1 MRSGDGAANRTVKI
15 PPLLG
20 GAVERTRTPNE
31 QIASAENR
39 YYWWFDHPVDWERPV
54 QTLYVTGWCVN
65 REGNE
70 IRAVRARVGRQE
82 FLGNYGTKRKD
93 VGAALE
99 QIGFAVA
106 VPLPR
111 GRSQIVIEV
120 QESDGIWRAI
130 SSRVVLGA
138 PNGDS
143 AAPIDPRYF
152 IPNPGANRRIEFWL
166 DRPLVWPKKAHHL
179 KVTGWCF
186 AISGDEITEVRAR
199 VRKNFFPARFG
210 MPRPDIGLE
219 YDNRPGAFL
228 SGFSLQ
234 AIIPAGRS
242 EFIMEARSSDG
253 PWETFFIHPVR
264 GAIFREQLNGDAEIT
279 GDYAR
284 WIRCYDQ
291 LQRDDLKRVREQIA
305 QFHYS
310 PLISVLLPVYNSN
323 LKWLRRA
330 ILSVQ
335 KQLYPRWEICI
346 VDDASTDRKI
356 WPFLQR
362 CARRDRRIK
371 LMRRTENGHI
381 SAASNDALRLATGD
395 FVALLDHD
403 DELAPT
409 ALYLVALALNK
420 NRDLQLLYSDEDKL
434 EEHNRRSE
442 PYFKSDWNPELFLAQ
457 NFVSH
462 LSVYRT
468 DLIRRVGG
476 FRIGFEGSQDYDLA
490 LRCIEK
496 IRPEEIEHLPWVLYH
511 WRAGDQSTA
520 SNPTAKPYAQEAARR
535 AVQEHLERTGVA
547 GTVLPSHGVYLQTKY
562 ALPNDRPMVS
572 IIIPTRDQPSSLK
585 TCLNSI
591 FEKTDYPAYELIVL
605 DNQSCDSEALE
616 FLAKLRRRDGVRVER
631 IDDPFNYSRLNN
643 RGVELS
649 RGSFVA
655 LLNNDVEV
663 LHADWLSEMV
673 SRAMQA
679 KVAMVGARLWYHN
692 GTIQHGGVIL
702 GAGGIAGH
710 AHIGLRPGEPGY
722 FARAHLAQDVSAV
735 TTACAM
741 VKREAY
747 LQVGGLDENLAVT
760 FNDVDLCLRLREA
773 GYRIVWTPHADL
785 IHYESSSRGCE
796 DSAPKQVRFLAEVDY
811 MKSKWGDILQR
822 DPFYNPNLSLDEN
835 LFTLAFPPR
844 TIKPWLNVAA

>member
-1 MRSGDGAANRTVKI
+1 MKISSLFAGAA
-15 PPLLG
+15 
-20 GAVERTRTPNE
+20 ERPHALKE
-31 QIASAENR
+31 QIARAQSR
-39 YYWWFDHPVDWERPV
+39 YCWWFDHPLDWERPV
-54 QTLYVTGWCVN
+54 RTLYISGWCVTAS
-65 REGNE
+65 GKQ
-70 IRAVRARVGRQE
+70 IRAIRAGIGRRK
-82 FLGNYGTKRKD
+82 FLGNYGIGRKD
-93 VGAALE
+93 VGAVSE
-99 QIGFAVA
+99 RVGFAIA

-111 GRSQIVIEV
+111 GKSHVTIEV
-120 QESDGIWRAI
+120 EESDGVWRAI
-130 SSRVVLGA
+130 SSRAVFGV
-138 PNGDS
+138 PNRDS
-143 AAPIDPRYF
+143 VAPIDPKYF
-152 IPNPGANRRIEFWL
+152 IHNPGANPRFEFWL
-166 DRPLVWPKKAHHL
+166 DHPLVWPKKARQL
-179 KVTGWCF
+179 KVSGWCF
-186 AISGDEITEVRAR
+186 AISGDEVTEMRAR

-210 MPRPDIGLE
+210 TPRPDIGLE
-219 YDNRPGAFL
+219 YDNRPGAL
-228 SGFSLQ
+228 RSGFSLQ
-234 AIIPAGRS
+234 AIIPPGRS
-242 EFIMEARSSDG
+242 EFIMEARSGNG

-264 GAIFREQLNGDAEIT
+264 GAIFRDPSDGDAEIA

-284 WIRCYDQ
+284 WIRCYDR
-291 LQRDDLKRVREQIA
+291 LQREDVKRVREQIA

-335 KQLYPRWEICI
+335 KQLYPRWELCI

-362 CARRDRRIK
+362 RARQDQRIK

-409 ALYLVALALNK
+409 ALYFVALALNK

-434 EEHNRRSE
+434 EERNRRAE

-468 DLIRRVGG
+468 DLIHRIGG

-490 LRCIEK
+490 LRCIEQ

-520 SNPTAKPYAQEAARR
+520 SNPTAKPYAQEAACR
-535 AVQEHLERTGVA
+535 AVQEHLKRTGVA
-547 GTVLPSHGVYLQTKY
+547 GTVVPSHGVYLQTKY
-562 ALPNDRPMVS
+562 ALPNERPLVS
-572 IIIPTRDQPSSLK
+572 IVIPTRDQASPLK
-585 TCLNSI
+585 KCVDSI

-605 DNQSCDSEALE
+605 DNQSYDSEALE
-616 FLAKLRRRDGVRVER
+616 FLAELKKRDGVRVER
-631 IDDPFNYSRLNN
+631 IDEAFNYSRLNN
-643 RGVELS
+643 QGVEMS

-663 LHADWLSEMV
+663 LHADWLTEMV
-673 SRAMQA
+673 SRAMQP
-679 KVAMVGARLWYHN
+679 KVAMVGARLWYPN

-710 AHIGLRPGEPGY
+710 AHIGLRRGEPGY

-735 TTACAM
+735 TTACAL

-747 LQVGGLDENLAVT
+747 LQVGGFNENLAVT

-773 GYRIVWTPHADL
+773 GYRILWTPYAEL
-785 IHYESSSRGCE
+785 IHHESASRGF
-796 DSAPKQVRFLAEVDY
+796 DNSAPKQVRFLAEVDY
-811 MKSKWGDILQR
+811 MKSKWGHILQR

-835 LFTLAFPPR
+835 LFSLAFPPR
-844 TIKPWLNVAA
+844 TTKPWQRVAA

>member
-1 MRSGDGAANRTVKI
+1 
-15 PPLLG
+15 
-20 GAVERTRTPNE
+20 E
-31 QIASAENR
+31 
-39 YYWWFDHPVDWERPV
+39 
-54 QTLYVTGWCVN
+54 
-65 REGNE
+65 
-70 IRAVRARVGRQE
+70 
-82 FLGNYGTKRKD
+82 RKD

-99 QIGFAVA
+99 RIGFAIA

-111 GRSQIVIEV
+111 GKSHVIIEV
-120 QESDGIWRAI
+120 QESDGVWRAI
-130 SSRVVLGA
+130 SSRAVFGV

-143 AAPIDPRYF
+143 VAPIDPKYF
-152 IPNPGANRRIEFWL
+152 IHNPGANPRIEFWL
-166 DRPLVWPKKAHHL
+166 DRPLVWPKKARQL

-210 MPRPDIGLE
+210 TPRPDIGLE
-219 YDNRPGAFL
+219 YDNRPGAL
-228 SGFSLQ
+228 RSGFSLQ
-234 AIIPAGRS
+234 TIIPPGRS
-242 EFIMEARSSDG
+242 EFIMEARSGSG

-264 GAIFREQLNGDAEIT
+264 GAIFREPWDGDA

-291 LQRDDLKRVREQIA
+291 LQREDVKRVREQIA

-323 LKWLRRA
+323 LQWLRRA

-335 KQLYPRWEICI
+335 KQLYPRWELCI

-362 CARRDRRIK
+362 RARQDRRIK

-409 ALYLVALALNK
+409 ALYFVALTLNK

-468 DLIRRVGG
+468 DLIHRIGG

-490 LRCIEK
+490 LRCIEQ

-535 AVQEHLERTGVA
+535 AVQEHLKRTGVA
-547 GTVLPSHGVYLQTKY
+547 GTVVPSHGVYLQTKY
-562 ALPNDRPMVS
+562 AVPNERPMVS
-572 IIIPTRDQPSSLK
+572 IIIPTRDQASPLRK
-585 TCLNSI
+585 CVYSI

-605 DNQSCDSEALE
+605 DNESYDSEALE
-616 FLAKLRRRDGVRVER
+616 FLAELKKRDGVRVER
-631 IDDPFNYSRLNN
+631 IDDAFNYSRLNN

-663 LHADWLSEMV
+663 LHADWLTEMV
-673 SRAMQA
+673 SRAVQP
-679 KVAMVGARLWYHN
+679 KVAMVGARLWYPN

-710 AHIGLRPGEPGY
+710 AHVGLRRGEPGY
-722 FARAHLAQDVSAV
+722 FARAHLAQDISAV
-735 TTACAM
+735 TTACAL
-741 VKREAY
+741 VKREVY
-747 LQVGGLDENLAVT
+747 LQVGGFDENLAVT
-760 FNDVDLCLRLREA
+760 FNDVDFCLRLRQA
-773 GYRIVWTPHADL
+773 GYRILWTPYAEL
-785 IHYESSSRGCE
+785 IHHESASRGF
-796 DSAPKQVRFLAEVDY
+796 DNSAPKQVRFLAEVDY
-811 MKSKWGDILQR
+811 MKSKWGHILQR

-844 TIKPWLNVAA
+844 TTKPWQSVAA

>member
-1 MRSGDGAANRTVKI
+1 MNISSVFAGAANRTRA
-15 PPLLG
+15 LS
-20 GAVERTRTPNE
+20 A
-31 QIASAENR
+31 QIADAKKR
-39 YYWWFDHPVDWERPV
+39 YNWWFDHPVDWEAPAL
-54 QTLYVTGWCVN
+54 TLYIAGWCVN
-65 REGNE
+65 RHGKRIRS
-70 IRAVRARVGRQE
+70 IRARRGRQK
-82 FLGNYGTKRKD
+82 FLGNYGIHRRD
-93 VGAALE
+93 VGAASE
-99 QIGFAVA
+99 RIGFAIA

-111 GRSQIVIEV
+111 GKSQVIVEV
-120 QESDGIWRAI
+120 QESDGVWRAI
-130 SSRVVLGA
+130 SSRAVFGA
-138 PNGDS
+138 SNGDS
-143 AAPIDPRYF
+143 AAPIDPKYF

-166 DRPLVWPKKAHHL
+166 DRPLVWPKKARHL

-210 MPRPDIGLE
+210 TPRPDIGLE
-219 YDNRPGAFL
+219 YENRPGAL
-228 SGFSLQ
+228 RSGFSLQ
-234 AIIPAGRS
+234 AIIPPGRS
-242 EFIMEARSSDG
+242 EFIMEARSSSG
-253 PWETFFIHPVR
+253 PWETFFIHPVH
-264 GAIFREQLNGDAEIT
+264 GAIFREQLNDDTDIT

-284 WIRCYDQ
+284 WTECFDQ
-291 LQRDDLKRVREQIA
+291 LQRDDLKQIREQIA

-323 LKWLRRA
+323 LRWLRRA

-335 KQLYPRWEICI
+335 KQLYPRWELCI

-356 WPFLQR
+356 WSFLQR
-362 CARRDRRIK
+362 CARRDERIK
-371 LMRRTENGHI
+371 CMRRTENGHI

-403 DELAPT
+403 DELAAT
-409 ALYLVALALNK
+409 ALYFVALALNQ
-420 NRDLQLLYSDEDKL
+420 NRNLQLIYSDEDKL
-434 EEHNRRSE
+434 EERNRRSE

-462 LSVYRT
+462 LGVYRT
-468 DLIRRVGG
+468 DLIQRVGG
-476 FRIGFEGSQDYDLA
+476 FRTGFEGSQDYDLA
-490 LRCIEK
+490 LRCIEQ

-520 SNPTAKPYAQEAARR
+520 SNPTAKPYAQEAAQR
-535 AVQEHLERTGVA
+535 AVQEHLERVGVA
-547 GTVLPSHGVYLQTKY
+547 GTVVPSHGVYLQTKY
-562 ALPNDRPMVS
+562 ALPNERPMVS
-572 IIIPTRDQPSSLK
+572 IVIPTRDQASSLK
-585 TCLNSI
+585 KCVNSI

-605 DNQSCDSEALE
+605 DNQSYDSEALE
-616 FLAKLRRRDGVRVER
+616 FLAELQKRDGVRVER
-631 IDDPFNYSRLNN
+631 IDEAFNYSRLNN
-643 RGVELS
+643 HGVELS

-673 SRAMQA
+673 SRAMQP
-679 KVAMVGARLWYHN
+679 KVAMVGARLWYPN

-710 AHIGLRPGEPGY
+710 AHAGLRQGDPGY

-735 TTACAM
+735 TAACAV

-747 LQVGGLDENLAVT
+747 LQVGGFDENLAVT

-773 GYRIVWTPHADL
+773 GYRVLWTPHAEL
-785 IHYESSSRGCE
+785 IHHESASRGFD
-796 DSAPKQVRFLAEVDY
+796 DSAPKQIRFLAEVDY
-811 MKSKWGDILQR
+811 MNSKWGELLQR
-822 DPFYNPNLSLDEN
+822 DPFYNPNLSLGEN

-844 TIKPWLNVAA
+844 TTKPWQSVAA

>member
-1 MRSGDGAANRTVKI
+1 MKVPSLFADTSARARALS
-15 PPLLG
+15 
-20 GAVERTRTPNE
+20 E
-31 QIASAENR
+31 QIASAEDR
-39 YYWWFDHPVDWERPV
+39 YYWWFDHPVDWERPAR
-54 QTLYVTGWCVN
+54 TLYITGWCVS
-65 REGNE
+65 RYGKKIRS
-70 IRAVRARVGRQE
+70 IRACRGRQK
-82 FLGNYGTKRKD
+82 FLGNYGIARKD
-93 VGAALE
+93 VGASLE
-99 QIGFAVA
+99 RIGFAIA
-106 VPLPR
+106 MPLPR
-111 GRSQIVIEV
+111 GKSQVTIEV
-120 QESDGIWRAI
+120 QEKDGVWRAI
-130 SSRVVLGA
+130 SSRAVFGV

-143 AAPIDPRYF
+143 VAPIDPKYF
-152 IPNPGANRRIEFWL
+152 VYNSGANPRIEFWL
-166 DRPLVWPKKAHHL
+166 DRPLVWPKKARQL

-199 VRKNFFPARFG
+199 VRKSFFPARFG
-210 MPRPDIGLE
+210 TPRPDIGLE
-219 YDNRPGAFL
+219 YDNRPGAL
-228 SGFSLQ
+228 RSGFSLQ
-234 AIIPAGRS
+234 AIIPPGRS
-242 EFIMEARSSDG
+242 EFIMEARSGNG

-264 GAIFREQLNGDAEIT
+264 GAIFREPSDGDAEIA

-291 LQRDDLKRVREQIA
+291 LQRDDVKRVREQIA

-335 KQLYPRWEICI
+335 KQLYPRWELCI

-362 CARRDRRIK
+362 CARQDRRIK

-409 ALYLVALALNK
+409 ALYFVALALNK

-434 EEHNRRSE
+434 EERNRRSE

-462 LSVYRT
+462 LSIYRT
-468 DLIRRVGG
+468 DLIHRIGG
-476 FRIGFEGSQDYDLA
+476 FRIGLEGSQDYDLA
-490 LRCIEK
+490 LRCIEQ

-520 SNPTAKPYAQEAARR
+520 SNPIAKPYAQEAARR
-535 AVQEHLERTGVA
+535 AVQEHLKRTGIA
-547 GTVLPSHGVYLQTKY
+547 GTVVPSHGVYLQTKY
-562 ALPNDRPMVS
+562 ALPNERPMVS
-572 IIIPTRDQPSSLK
+572 IIIPTRDQASALK
-585 TCLNSI
+585 KCVHSI

-605 DNQSCDSEALE
+605 DNESYDSEALE
-616 FLAKLRRRDGVRVER
+616 FLAELKKRDGVRVER
-631 IDDPFNYSRLNN
+631 IDDAFNYSRLNN

-663 LHADWLSEMV
+663 LHADWLTEMV
-673 SRAMQA
+673 SRAMQP
-679 KVAMVGARLWYHN
+679 KVAMVGARLLYPN

-710 AHIGLRPGEPGY
+710 AHAGLRRGEPGY

-735 TTACAM
+735 TTACAL
-741 VKREAY
+741 VKRDVY
-747 LQVGGLDENLAVT
+747 LQVGGFDENLAVT
-760 FNDVDLCLRLREA
+760 FNDVDFCLRLREA
-773 GYRIVWTPHADL
+773 GYRILWTPYAEL
-785 IHYESSSRGCE
+785 IHHESASRGFD

-811 MKSKWGDILQR
+811 MKSKWGDKLQR
-822 DPFYNPNLSLDEN
+822 DPFYNPNLSLDED

-844 TIKPWLNVAA
+844 TTKPWQGVAA

>member
-1 MRSGDGAANRTVKI
+1 VKI
-15 PPLLG
+15 SSVFA
-20 GAVERTRTPNE
+20 GAGERRRALKE
-31 QIASAENR
+31 QIARAQSR
-39 YYWWFDHPVDWERPV
+39 YCWWFDHPLDWEQPV
-54 QTLYVTGWCVN
+54 RTLYISGWCVTAC
-65 REGNE
+65 GKQ
-70 IRAVRARVGRQE
+70 IRAIRARIGRRK
-82 FLGNYGTKRKD
+82 FLGNYGIERKD
-93 VGAALE
+93 VGAVSE
-99 QIGFAVA
+99 RVGFAIA

-111 GRSQIVIEV
+111 GKSHVTIEV
-120 QESDGIWRAI
+120 QESDGVWRAI
-130 SSRVVLGA
+130 SSRAVFGV

-143 AAPIDPRYF
+143 VAPIDPKYF
-152 IPNPGANRRIEFWL
+152 IHNPGANARIEFWL
-166 DRPLVWPKKAHHL
+166 DRPLVWPKKARQL
-179 KVTGWCF
+179 KVSGWCF

-210 MPRPDIGLE
+210 TPRPDIGLE
-219 YDNRPGAFL
+219 YDNRPGASR
-228 SGFSLQ
+228 SGFSLH
-234 AIIPAGRS
+234 AIIPPGRS
-242 EFIMEARSSDG
+242 ELIMEARVGNG

-264 GAIFREQLNGDAEIT
+264 GTIFRDPSDGDA

-291 LQRDDLKRVREQIA
+291 LQREDVKRVREQIA

-335 KQLYPRWEICI
+335 KQLYPRWELCI

-362 CARRDRRIK
+362 RARQDRRIK

-381 SAASNDALRLATGD
+381 SAASNDALGLATGD

-409 ALYLVALALNK
+409 ALYFVALALNK
-420 NRDLQLLYSDEDKL
+420 NSDLQLLYSDEDKL

-468 DLIRRVGG
+468 DLIHRIGC
-476 FRIGFEGSQDYDLA
+476 FHIGFEGSQDYDLA
-490 LRCIEK
+490 LRCIER

-535 AVQEHLERTGVA
+535 AVQEHLKRTGVA
-547 GTVLPSHGVYLQTKY
+547 GTVVPSHGVYLQTKY
-562 ALPNDRPMVS
+562 ALPNGRPLVS
-572 IIIPTRDQPSSLK
+572 IVIPTRDQASSLK
-585 TCLNSI
+585 KCVDSI
-591 FEKTDYPAYELIVL
+591 FEKTEYPAYELIVL
-605 DNQSCDSEALE
+605 DNESYDSEALE
-616 FLAKLRRRDGVRVER
+616 FLAELKKRDGVRVER
-631 IDDPFNYSRLNN
+631 IDAAFNYSRLNN

-663 LHADWLSEMV
+663 LHADWLTEMV
-673 SRAMQA
+673 SRAMQP
-679 KVAMVGARLWYHN
+679 KVAMVGARLWFPN

-710 AHIGLRPGEPGY
+710 AHVGLRRGEPGY
-722 FARAHLAQDVSAV
+722 FARADLAQDISAV
-735 TTACAM
+735 TTACAL
-741 VKREAY
+741 VKREVY

-760 FNDVDLCLRLREA
+760 FNDVDFCLRLREA
-773 GYRIVWTPHADL
+773 GYRILWTPYAEL
-785 IHYESSSRGCE
+785 IHHESASRGF
-796 DSAPKQVRFLAEVDY
+796 DNSAPKQVRFLAEVDY
-811 MKSKWGDILQR
+811 MKSKWGHILQR

-844 TIKPWLNVAA
+844 TTKPWQSVAA

>member
-1 MRSGDGAANRTVKI
+1 VSISSVFAGAANRARA
-15 PPLLG
+15 LS
-20 GAVERTRTPNE
+20 E
-31 QIASAENR
+31 QMATAEDR
-39 YYWWFDHPVDWERPV
+39 YYWWFDHPVDWERPAR
-54 QTLYVTGWCVN
+54 TLYITGWCVS
-65 REGNE
+65 RHGKKIRS
-70 IRAVRARVGRQE
+70 IRAWRGRQK
-82 FLGNYGTKRKD
+82 FLGNYGIKRKD
-93 VGAALE
+93 VRAASDR
-99 QIGFAVA
+99 IGFAIA
-106 VPLPR
+106 VPLRR
-111 GRSQIVIEV
+111 GKSEVTIEV

-130 SSRVVLGA
+130 SSRVVPGA
-138 PNGDS
+138 ASGDS
-143 AAPIDPRYF
+143 APPIDPKYF

-210 MPRPDIGLE
+210 MPRPDIGLG
-219 YDNRPGAFL
+219 YDNRPGAL
-228 SGFSLQ
+228 RSGFSLQ
-234 AIIPAGRS
+234 AIIPPGRS
-242 EFIMEARSSDG
+242 EFRMEARSGDG
-253 PWETFFIHPVR
+253 RWETFFIHPVR
-264 GAIFREQLNGDAEIT
+264 GAIFREQLNGDEEIT

-291 LQRDDLKRVREQIA
+291 LLRDDLKRIRKQIA
-305 QFHYS
+305 QFQYS
-310 PLISVLLPVYNSN
+310 PLISVLLPVDNSD

-420 NRDLQLLYSDEDKL
+420 NRGLQLLYSDEDKL

-490 LRCIEK
+490 LRCIEQ

-547 GTVLPSHGVYLQTKY
+547 GTVIPSHGVYLQTKY
-562 ALPNDRPMVS
+562 ALPNERPMVS
-572 IIIPTRDQPSSLK
+572 IIIPTRDQLSSLK
-585 TCLNSI
+585 KCLNSI

-616 FLAKLRRRDGVRVER
+616 FLAELRKQDGVRVER

-649 RGSFVA
+649 RASFVA

-673 SRAMQA
+673 SRAMQS
-679 KVAMVGARLWYHN
+679 KVAMVGARLWYPN

-710 AHIGLRPGEPGY
+710 AHIGLRRGEPGY

-735 TTACAM
+735 TTACAL

-747 LQVGGLDENLAVT
+747 LQVGGLNENLAVT

-773 GYRIVWTPHADL
+773 GYRILWTPYAEL
-785 IHYESSSRGCE
+785 IHHESASRGFD
-796 DSAPKQVRFLAEVDY
+796 DSTPKQVRFLAEVDY
-811 MKSKWGDILQR
+811 MKSKWGEVLQR

-844 TIKPWLNVAA
+844 TIKPWKSAGA

>member
-1 MRSGDGAANRTVKI
+1 MKVTSLFADTSARARALK
-15 PPLLG
+15 
-20 GAVERTRTPNE
+20 E
-31 QIASAENR
+31 QIANAKDR
-39 YYWWFDHPVDWERPV
+39 YSWWFDHPVEWERPT
-54 QTLYVTGWCVN
+54 QTLYITGWCVS
-65 REGNE
+65 RYGKKIRS
-70 IRAVRARVGRQE
+70 IRARRGRQK
-82 FLGNYGTKRKD
+82 FLGNYGIERKD
-93 VGAALE
+93 VGAASE
-99 QIGFAVA
+99 RVGFAIA

-111 GRSQIVIEV
+111 GKSHVTIEV
-120 QESDGIWRAI
+120 QESDGVWRAI
-130 SSRVVLGA
+130 SSRAVFGV

-143 AAPIDPRYF
+143 VAPIDPKYF
-152 IPNPGANRRIEFWL
+152 IHNPGANPRIEFWL
-166 DRPLVWPKKAHHL
+166 DRPLVWPEKARHL

-210 MPRPDIGLE
+210 TPRPDIGLQ
-219 YDNRPGAFL
+219 YDNKPGAL
-228 SGFSLQ
+228 RSGFSLQ
-234 AIIPAGRS
+234 TIIPPGRS
-242 EFIMEARSSDG
+242 EFIMEARSGNG

-264 GAIFREQLNGDAEIT
+264 GAIFRDPSDGDA

-284 WIRCYDQ
+284 WIRCYER
-291 LQRDDLKRVREQIA
+291 LQREDVKRIREQIL
-305 QFHYS
+305 HLDCS
-310 PLISVLLPVYNSN
+310 PLISILLPVYNSN
-323 LKWLRRA
+323 LKWLRHA

-335 KQLYPRWEICI
+335 KQLYPRWELCI

-362 CARRDRRIK
+362 CARQDRRIK
-371 LMRRTENGHI
+371 LIRRTENGHI

-409 ALYLVALALNK
+409 ALYFVARALNK

-434 EEHNRRSE
+434 DEHNRRCE

-468 DLIRRVGG
+468 DLIHRIGG
-476 FRIGFEGSQDYDLA
+476 FRVGFEGSQDYDLA
-490 LRCIEK
+490 LRCIEQ

-520 SNPTAKPYAQEAARR
+520 SNPTAKPYAQEAAQR
-535 AVQEHLERTGVA
+535 AVQEHLKRTGVA
-547 GTVLPSHGVYLQTKY
+547 GTVVPSHGVYLQTKY
-562 ALPNDRPMVS
+562 ALPNERPMVS
-572 IIIPTRDQPSSLK
+572 IIIPTRDQASALK
-585 TCLNSI
+585 KCVHSI

-605 DNQSCDSEALE
+605 DNESYHSDASE
-616 FLAKLRRRDGVRVER
+616 FLAELKKRDGVRVER
-631 IDDPFNYSRLNN
+631 IDDAFNYSRLNN

-649 RGSFVA
+649 RCSFVA

-663 LHADWLSEMV
+663 LHADWLTEMV
-673 SRAMQA
+673 SRAMQP
-679 KVAMVGARLWYHN
+679 KVAMVGARLWYPN
-692 GTIQHGGVIL
+692 GMIQHGGVIL

-710 AHIGLRPGEPGY
+710 AHAGLRRGEPGY

-735 TTACAM
+735 TTACAL
-741 VKREAY
+741 VKREVY
-747 LQVGGLDENLAVT
+747 LEVGGFDENLAVT
-760 FNDVDLCLRLREA
+760 FNDVDFCLRLREA
-773 GYRIVWTPHADL
+773 GYRIVWTPYAEL
-785 IHYESSSRGCE
+785 IHHESASRGF
-796 DSAPKQVRFLAEVDY
+796 DNSAPKQVRFLAEVDY

-822 DPFYNPNLSLDEN
+822 DPFYNPNLSLDED

-844 TIKPWLNVAA
+844 TTKPWQSVAA